1 MSKKQWRK
9 PQVSKINAGSAESS
23 NKPGND
29 KAGGGKSAS

>member
-1 MSKKQWRK
+1 MSKKKWIK
-9 PQVSKINAGSAESS
+9 PEVNHIKAGSAESS